1 MTTRIG
7 HVVRDRDAA
16 LCLGAVAVSGF
27 GSSALWL
34 VAGVWVKDLTGSDGL
49 AALCSLALWLPVCA
63 GPLLGTLADRVR
75 RRPLLIAVNLALG
88 ALLPV
93 MLRVDSAAWVGLLL
107 AVLLVYGACG
117 VVTDA
122 AEAALTAGAVGKE
135 LLGDFNGLRTAAN
148 EGMKLVAPPVG
159 AALYAA
165 YGGGLVALLDAVT
178 FLLAAGLFALVRA
191 RERRPAPDAAG
202 AWRRTAEG
210 ARYLWRAGSPGTRG
224 LPGGG
229 RRDAT
234 PRALVLA
241 GGLTM
246 LTAGLSGAT
255 VYALVEGLGRSPAYT
270 GVLYAVQGAGSVAAG
285 LAAGALLRRLGARC
299 LAGAGTGLTGAA
311 AALQALPWE
320 APVLTGSFAHGAGLV
335 CMLVATVTAVQRAA
349 PDALA
354 GRVVATAQ
362 TLVLAPTALGI
373 ALGAALVELAD
384 PRLLLG
390 LCAGARLAVAA
401 PLLNPVRRGATSGP
415 PSA

>member
-1 MTTRIG
+1 M
-7 HVVRDRDAA
+7 RDRDAA
-16 LCLGAVAVSGF
+16 LCLGAVVVSGF
-27 GSSALWL
+27 GSSALLL

-49 AALCSLALWLPVCA
+49 AALCALALWLPVCA
-63 GPLLGTLADRVR
+63 GPLLGALADRVR
-75 RRPLLIAVNLALG
+75 RRPLLIAVNLGLG

-93 MLRVDSAAWVGLLL
+93 VLWVDSAARVGLLL

-122 AEAALTAGAVGKE
+122 AEAALAARAVGEE

-165 YGGGLVALLDAVT
+165 YGGGPVALLDAVT
-178 FLLAAGLFALVRA
+178 FLLAAGLFALVRT
-191 RERRPAPDAAG
+191 RERRPAPGAAG
-202 AWRRTAEG
+202 TWRRTAAG
-210 ARYLWRAGSPGTRG
+210 ARFLWRAGAPGAPNPGRG
-224 LPGGG
+224 DH
-229 RRDAT
+229 RDAT
-234 PRALVLA
+234 RPLPLVLA

-270 GVLYAVQGAGSVAAG
+270 GVLYTAQGAGSVAAG
-285 LAAGALLRRLGARC
+285 LAAGALLRRLGARR
-299 LAGAGTGLTGAA
+299 LAGAGAASTAAGAA
-311 AALQALPWE
+311 MQALPQE
-320 APVLTGSFAHGAGLV
+320 AAVVTGCLAHGAGLV
-335 CMLVATVTAVQRAA
+335 CEQVAALTAALRAE

-384 PRLLLG
+384 PRLLLV

-401 PLLNPVRRGATSGP
+401 PLLNPVRLGPTSRP